1 MIAGLSATT
10 VVAVAEV
17 LAARQDWITL
27 GDLVATISDDAAR
40 AAEASLD
47 GVALVRSAYWVD
59 DAEHLERFVALASAA
74 KLTEMLMAAAEHD
87 LWSEYRRTLAVLP
100 DAAVEA
106 VRTAAGQLPPDQRD
120 RALTEIDSRRSAS

>member
-1 MIAGLSATT
+1 
-10 VVAVAEV
+10 V

-47 GVALVRSAYWVD
+47 GVGLVRSAYWVD
-59 DAEHLERFVALASAA
+59 DAEHLERFVGLVSAS

-87 LWSEYRRTLAVLP
+87 LWSEYRATLAVLS
-100 DAAVEA
+100 DSAVEA
-106 VRTAAGQLPPDQRD
+106 VRAAAGQLPPDQRD
-120 RALTEIDSRRSAS
+120 RALAEIDGRRSAS